1 VQSTIVA
8 AYGKR
13 PSCFRLEKYTLHAYH
28 FEILDLMRRRNI
40 DVCLVEGLGRLRAC
54 AMLVTV
60 RNAGPTLWF
69 LNRSM
74 LSANSC
80 VSSGQGK

>member
-13 PSCFRLEKYTLHAYH
+13 ASCFRLEKYTLYAHH

-40 DVCLVEGLGRLRAC
+40 DVCLVEGLGRLRAF
-54 AMLVTV
+54 L
-60 RNAGPTLWF
+60 RNARHRQKRRPDSL
-69 LNRSM
+69 
-74 LSANSC
+74 
-80 VSSGQGK
+80 VP